1 MSSYGQLCRSGLGD
15 KGVRVD
21 GKLEGIWPGL
31 FAQASFSASVSPAL
45 TILKRVFTLLD
56 EKSPTLA

>member
-15 KGVRVD
+15 KGVWTD
-21 GKLEGIWPGL
+21 GKLEGTWPGL
-31 FAQASFSASVSPAL
+31 FAQASFGTSVSPAL